1 MLPRCLACL
10 RLSPFHAVWRR
21 GGKIIP
27 KSKIV
32 MKKDACNLV
41 MRLCDAAWVGKC
53 FKQEVHYSLVFGASQ
68 LRRQI
73 GQVTSCLA
81 GGLCQW
87 NQWNMSSTK
96 FILLSHVIYLLH
108 LLSFVSKIVANVI
121 RRNPTQPEIIT
132 YGILSRLKSEEVRKH
147 YVLHKL
153 FSLTYDM
160 H

>member
-1 MLPRCLACL
+1 
-10 RLSPFHAVWRR
+10 
-21 GGKIIP
+21 
-27 KSKIV
+27 
-32 MKKDACNLV
+32 
-41 MRLCDAAWVGKC
+41 
-53 FKQEVHYSLVFGASQ
+53 
-68 LRRQI
+68 
-73 GQVTSCLA
+73 
-81 GGLCQW
+81 
-87 NQWNMSSTK
+87 MSSTK

-160 H
+160 HQCDVLMQKYYVRRHTFLPHINKFKSKHCTNKIRYILKYVRTFICTNWDFFYLLARYSDNFTFCSSRQTQQKQHFTHTF